1 MADVVVGRKTDIGT
15 AGPSNR
21 ANLIDTTCST
31 WRANDITRH
40 DDAATNG
47 AAVNGEASN
56 LRNPAR
62 CINGCT
68 VDRDVVS
75 SHHVA
80 SHMIDT
86 NGRLGIA
93 LHDHIT
99 VGRSYIDRCIDSSI
113 GIAGTVNGDVVADKN
128 SSIEGHAN

>member
-31 WRANDITRH
+31 WRANDVTRH
-40 DDAATNG
+40 DDAATHS
-47 AAVNGEASN
+47 AAVNGEAGN

-62 CINGCT
+62 RINGCT
-68 VDRDVVS
+68 VDCDVVS
-75 SHHVA
+75 SDHVA